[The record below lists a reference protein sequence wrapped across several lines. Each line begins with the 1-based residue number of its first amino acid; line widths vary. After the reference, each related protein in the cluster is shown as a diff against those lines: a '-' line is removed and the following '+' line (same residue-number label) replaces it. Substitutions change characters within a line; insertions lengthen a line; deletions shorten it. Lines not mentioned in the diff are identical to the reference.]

1 MSEQTFPILYSF
13 RRCPYAMRA
22 RMALTLNQV
31 SVEIREL
38 ILKNK
43 PAEMLLASPKGTV
56 PVLIANNG
64 QIIEESLE
72 VMDYAV
78 THGTHSILKAPTSA
92 ELTLIAENDD
102 VFKANLDKYKYF
114 DRFPQQTQQDYRA
127 HGEVFLRQLEQRL
140 AIQDFLFGHNQ
151 SYGDIAIF
159 PFVRQFAHVDKAWF
173 DGADYPHLKK
183 WLDNFLQSS
192 AFLNVMKKIPCWQTG
207 DAPTYFP
214 FSEE

>member
-1 MSEQTFPILYSF
+1 MSEQTLPILYSF

-22 RMALTLNQV
+22 RMALTLSQTN
-31 SVEIREL
+31 VEIREL

-43 PAEMLLASPKGTV
+43 PAEMLLVSPKGTV

-64 QIIEESLE
+64 QVIEESLE

-78 THGTHSILKAPTSA
+78 THGVNSTLKTPSSE
-92 ELTLIAENDD
+92 ELSLIAENDN
-102 VFKANLDKYKYF
+102 VFKVNLDKYKYF
-114 DRFPQQTQQDYRA
+114 DRFPEHTQQDYRA
-127 HGEVFLRQLEQRL
+127 DGEVFLQQLEHRL
-140 AIQDFLFGHNQ
+140 ITQDFLFGNNQ

-173 DGADYPHLKK
+173 DGAGYPHLKK

-192 AFLNVMKKIPCWQTG
+192 AFLNVMKKVPCWQTG